1 MMLRCETFTPV
12 AVQVLQQLSYRGYS
26 NSVELIAA
34 EWRVAQ
40 LREGRVEARVLE
52 YFLRVVEHGSINR
65 AADELRL
72 SQPSLSR
79 WLNMLEHEIGTQ
91 LLIRTRRGVRLT
103 DAGSL
108 LVERVRP
115 ILRQLDQLR
124 EEIGQKGKTELTLG
138 LPLSM
143 QRVVTVP
150 FVEQLSLALP
160 NVTLRVHEGINNAL
174 RKWMEEGLLD
184 IAIMTSLEHAPANFE
199 TAPLVREQLVLVGDR
214 HSGLRMDTP
223 VPLSRLGIAHMIL
236 PGRPNVIRAY
246 VENAVTRAGQIY
258 RNRIEAETLT
268 LCLELTRRGLGYTVM
283 PYCALHGRLDDGTEL
298 RGAPITGLSLT
309 WDLCVNRARVHT
321 VAVRAVAK
329 SLRAFVESQILSGD
343 WPLAEAIGKK

>member
-1 MMLRCETFTPV
+1 M
-12 AVQVLQQLSYRGYS
+12 
-26 NSVELIAA
+26 
-34 EWRVAQ
+34 
-40 LREGRVEARVLE
+40 EARVLE
-52 YFLRVVEHGSINR
+52 YLLRVVEHGSINR
-65 AADELRL
+65 AAEELRL

-79 WLNMLEHEIGTQ
+79 WLNMLEREIGTQ
-91 LLIRTRRGVRLT
+91 LLIRTRRGVSLT

-108 LVERVRP
+108 LVDRVRP
-115 ILRQLDQLR
+115 ILRQLDMLR

-138 LPLSM
+138 MPLSM

-150 FVEQLSLALP
+150 FAEQLCSAEA
-160 NVTLRVHEGINNAL
+160 NITLRIHEGINNAL
-174 RKWMEEGLLD
+174 RKWMEDGLLD
-184 IAIMTSLEHAPANFE
+184 VAIMTSLEHAPANFE

-246 VENAVTRAGQIY
+246 VENAVTRAGQTY
-258 RNRIEAETLT
+258 RNRIEAETLS

-283 PYCALHGRLDDGTEL
+283 PYCALHGRLDDGADL
-298 RGAPITGLSLT
+298 RGAPITGLSLS

-329 SLRAFVESQILSGD
+329 SLRSFVEARIEAGD
-343 WPLAEAIGKK
+343 WPLAEATGRQHASAAPQRSARIKPKSRGVERVPQDDPDDAA